1 MSVKRRSETVCQVTT
16 AVPVDSRAVMAV
28 RRPSQAVKLPS
39 PSVRSAVLRSDGL
52 YVYCDNI
59 TDASYVFLNGK
70 PFGETQRI
78 DQDTLFVAGDD
89 AEPGDV
95 VSIVQMGNDGEPLS
109 YTNEYLLN

>member
-1 MSVKRRSETVCQVTT
+1 MPYAATDMQMG
-16 AVPVDSRAVMAV
+16 VD
-28 RRPSQAVKLPS
+28 PITI
-39 PSVRSAVLRSDGL
+39 RSAVLRSDGL

-78 DQDTLFVAGDD
+78 DRDTLFVAGDD

-95 VSIVQMGNDGEPLS
+95 VSVVQMGNDGEPLS